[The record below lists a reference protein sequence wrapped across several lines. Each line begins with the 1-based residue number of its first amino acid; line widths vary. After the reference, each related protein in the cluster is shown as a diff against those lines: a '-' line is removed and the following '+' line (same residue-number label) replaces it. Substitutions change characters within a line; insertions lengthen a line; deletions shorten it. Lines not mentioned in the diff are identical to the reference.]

1 MAGSDQ
7 GKAGQTVRAFIAFA
21 LPEDV
26 RSHLRRVQAALK
38 KEDWPVKW
46 VQPDNIHLTLKFLGD
61 VPEAEIPSIRR
72 AMEAAAD
79 GFEAIRLSASG
90 LGAFPGVK
98 RPRVIW
104 CGVGGDLEALTALH
118 ERLETELA
126 ALGKEK
132 EDRAFKGHLT
142 LGRVKGRVPPEAL
155 VDAVTRHGQTESRIF
170 SGDCLYL
177 FQSRLKPG
185 GPEYREL
192 ACVRLTPA

>member
-7 GKAGQTVRAFIAFA
+7 VKAAQNVRAFIA
-21 LPEDV
+21 LPLPWDV
-26 RSHLRRVQAALK
+26 RSHLRRVQAELK
-38 KEDWPVKW
+38 KQDWPVKW

-61 VPEAEIPSIRR
+61 VPETDIPAIRQ

-79 GFEAIRLSASG
+79 GFGAIRLSAGG

-104 CGVGGDLEALTALH
+104 CGVSGDLEALKSLH
-118 ERLETELA
+118 ESLETELA
-126 ALGKEK
+126 ALGIEK
-132 EDRAFKGHLT
+132 EGRAFKGHLT

-155 VDAVTRHGQTESRIF
+155 VDAVTRHGQAESPF
-170 SGDCLYL
+170 FTGDCLYL
-177 FQSRLKPG
+177 YQSRLKPG

-192 ACVRLTPA
+192 ACVRLTAA